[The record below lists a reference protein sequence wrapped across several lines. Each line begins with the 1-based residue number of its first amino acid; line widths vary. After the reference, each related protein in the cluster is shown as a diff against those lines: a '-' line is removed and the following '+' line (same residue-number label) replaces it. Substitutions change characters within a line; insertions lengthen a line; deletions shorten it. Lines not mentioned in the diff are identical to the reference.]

1 MAEHMAELHSEGRA
15 TFAGLVTDGEA
26 RLDRIF
32 QAVPALGELA
42 VGTVYGHLHARRT
55 LDPLLRRLAAETP
68 GVELLAGWS
77 AVGLLGDIGLPM
89 SERCLFPSFN
99 GAALTEVFPWGTIR
113 SPTSASNLA
122 TARSLS
128 HEEQR
133 AVSDDAKVMID
144 ALDYTGFLERA

>member
-1 MAEHMAELHSEGRA
+1 MK
-15 TFAGLVTDGEA
+15 
-26 RLDRIF
+26 
-32 QAVPALGELA
+32 
-42 VGTVYGHLHARRT
+42 
-55 LDPLLRRLAAETP
+55 LRGAAETTGGPFHQISSSAAVKCAGAPKLQDFHTAWALTSRAKYP
-68 GVELLAGWS
+68 GRFHLVRFEELIADPRSVLS
-77 AVGLLGDIGLPM
+77 RLLHDIGLPM

-113 SPTSASNLA
+113 SPTSASNLT

-144 ALDYTGFLERA
+144 ALDYTGFLER